1 MAIIKSINLHNQ
13 LYDIGLS
20 PEQSLKALSS
30 ALAQIGC
37 STDQMTQALRN
48 ISNLMAQMSWASDEI
63 TAIKDSLAD
72 MRYGTEN
79 ADASLQCQIDVVN
92 TKLSELRPDTDA
104 KTENPNQKSDL
115 EIFNRIVPSEE
126 FLKLEDNMFLS

>member
-37 STDQMTQALRN
+37 STDQMT
-48 ISNLMAQMSWASDEI
+48 
-63 TAIKDSLAD
+63 
-72 MRYGTEN
+72 
-79 ADASLQCQIDVVN
+79 
-92 TKLSELRPDTDA
+92 
-104 KTENPNQKSDL
+104 
-115 EIFNRIVPSEE
+115 
-126 FLKLEDNMFLS
+126 

>member
-1 MAIIKSINLHNQ
+1 MAIIKSIDLHNQ
-13 LYDIGLS
+13 LYDIGLN
-20 PEQSLKALSS
+20 PAQSLKALSS

-37 STDQMTQALRN
+37 TTDQMTQALRN
-48 ISNLMAQMSWASDEI
+48 ISDLMGRMNWASDEI

-72 MRYGTEN
+72 MRYDAES

-92 TKLSELRPDTDA
+92 TKLNELRPDTNA

-115 EIFNRIVPSEE
+115 EIFDWIIPSEE
-126 FLKLEDNMFLS
+126 FLKLEGNMFIN

>member
-1 MAIIKSINLHNQ
+1 MALIKSINLHNQ
-13 LYDIGLS
+13 LYDIGLN

-37 STDQMTQALRN
+37 TTDQMTEALRN
-48 ISNLMAQMSWASDEI
+48 ISDLMGRMSWASDEI

-72 MRYGTEN
+72 MRYDTES
-79 ADASLQCQIDVVN
+79 ADASLQCQIDAVN
-92 TKLSELRPDTDA
+92 IKLGELRPDTDA

-115 EIFNRIVPSEE
+115 EIFDWIIPSEE
-126 FLKLEDNMFLS
+126 FLKLEGNMFIN

>member
-1 MAIIKSINLHNQ
+1 MALIKSINLHNQ
-13 LYDIGLS
+13 LYDIGLN
-20 PEQSLKALSS
+20 PEQSLESLSS

-37 STDQMTQALRN
+37 TTDQMTQALRD
-48 ISNLMAQMSWASDEI
+48 ISDLMRRMSWASDEI

-72 MRYGTEN
+72 MRYDTES

-92 TKLSELRPDTDA
+92 MKLDELRPDTDA

-115 EIFNRIVPSEE
+115 EIFDWIIPSEK
-126 FLKLEDNMFLS
+126 FLKLEGNMFIN